1 MRNLEIAAVFN
12 QIADL
17 LEIQGANPFR
27 VRAYRRG
34 AASLES
40 LTDNIEA
47 IVQQGAVRNISGIGD
62 DLEKKIVEYLQS
74 GRMEFHEQLKHEVPL
89 GLVKMVEIPSVGPKT
104 AKQIYDQF
112 RIQTIEE
119 LEALCRTDSLLGVP
133 GFKKKTIEN
142 ILRGIELYRRRRGN
156 YLLGKAVPIA
166 TQICRY
172 LEPHAERVS
181 YAGSLRRMK
190 EVVHD
195 IDILAAST
203 SPEQT
208 MKAFLGMPLI
218 DSVLAQGGTKA
229 SLRVQDDLQV
239 DLRVIEPRSW
249 GAAMHYFTGSKAH
262 NIRMR
267 ERAIKLGLKLNEYGL
282 FDGTDQYIAGA
293 DEKDIF
299 EKLGLPFIPPVLR
312 EDQGEMEAAAAGK
325 LPNIVELP
333 DIQGDLHMHTTWSD
347 GKYSTEEMIEAARK
361 RGYKYVAITDHSK
374 SLGVAGGLSDDDL
387 MKHME
392 EIRSIG
398 SKYADIR
405 VLAGTEV
412 DIRLDGTLDYSDEL
426 LGKLDFVVAS
436 VHSGFKQSR
445 SELTARVVRAMQS
458 PYVRV
463 IGHPTG
469 RLLGDRDPYEIDF
482 EEVMKEAARTR
493 TCLEV
498 NSNFHRLDL
507 NDVHCRKARDMG
519 VHVIISTDSHNY
531 DDLLNLPYGVAT
543 AQRGWIEKDHSKAKI
558 NEEGEEILK
567 LDESCISNPK
577 SEISDWTG
585 RPWKDRRPIGDFG
598 FRI

>member
-1 MRNLEIAAVFN
+1 MRILEIASVFN

-27 VRAYRRG
+27 VRAYRR
-34 AASLES
+34 AAL
-40 LTDNIEA
+40 NIEA
-47 IVQQGAVRNISGIGD
+47 LADNVETLSLGGTLDDIPGIGS
-62 DLEKKIVEYLQS
+62 DLASKIDEYLRT
-74 GRMEFHEQLKHEVPL
+74 GKIAFHEDLKKEVPL
-89 GLVKMVEIPSVGPKT
+89 GLAKMVEIPSVGPKT
-104 AKQIYDQF
+104 AKEIYDRF
-112 RIQTIEE
+112 RIETVED
-119 LEALCRTDSLLGVP
+119 LEALCKTDKLLCVP
-133 GFKKKTIEN
+133 GFKQKTVDN

-156 YLLGKAVPIA
+156 YLLGRAVPLA
-166 TQICRY
+166 RELCTY
-172 LEPHAERVS
+172 LEGTAERVA

-190 EVVHD
+190 EIVHD
-195 IDILAAST
+195 IDILAASKDPAKT
-203 SPEQT
+203 IQ
-208 MKAFLGMPLI
+208 AFLRMPVFE
-218 DSVLAQGGTKA
+218 SVLAQGGTKA
-229 SLRVQDDLQV
+229 SIRVQDDMQV
-239 DLRVIEPRSW
+239 DLRVVDPQSW

-387 MKHME
+387 MKHTDE
-392 EIRSIG
+392 CRSLDA
-398 SKYADIR
+398 KYADIR

-412 DIRLDGTLDYSDEL
+412 DIRQDGTLDYPDEL
-426 LGKLDFVVAS
+426 LAKLDFVVAS
-436 VHSGFKQSR
+436 LHSGFKQDR
-445 SELTARVVRAMQS
+445 AILTARVVRAMQN

-469 RLLGDRDPYEIDF
+469 RLLGDRDPYDLDLDA
-482 EEVMKEAARTR
+482 VMKEAVRTR

-507 NDVHCRKARDMG
+507 NDVHCRKAREMG
-519 VHVIISTDSHNY
+519 VHVIISTDSHSY
-531 DDLLNLPYGVAT
+531 DDMLNLPYGVAT
-543 AQRGWIEKDHSKAKI
+543 AQRGWIEKDSVLNAKPV
-558 NEEGEEILK
+558 EELLQFK
-567 LDESCISNPK
+567 
-577 SEISDWTG
+577 
-585 RPWKDRRPIGDFG
+585 R
-598 FRI
+598 

>member
-47 IVQQGAVRNISGIGD
+47 IVQQGAVRNISGIGE

-203 SPEQT
+203 NPEQT

-282 FDGTDQYIAGA
+282 FDGSDQYIAGA

-333 DIQGDLHMHTTWSD
+333 DIQGDLHMHTSWSD
-347 GKYSTEEMIEAARK
+347 GKYSTEEMIEAGRK

-426 LGKLDFVVAS
+426 LEKLDFVVAS

-445 SELTARVVRAMQS
+445 SELTARVVRAMQN

-543 AQRGWIEKDHSKAKI
+543 AQRGWIEKDRVLNAQPVEKMLSFKR
-558 NEEGEEILK
+558 EGK
-567 LDESCISNPK
+567 
-577 SEISDWTG
+577 
-585 RPWKDRRPIGDFG
+585 
-598 FRI
+598 